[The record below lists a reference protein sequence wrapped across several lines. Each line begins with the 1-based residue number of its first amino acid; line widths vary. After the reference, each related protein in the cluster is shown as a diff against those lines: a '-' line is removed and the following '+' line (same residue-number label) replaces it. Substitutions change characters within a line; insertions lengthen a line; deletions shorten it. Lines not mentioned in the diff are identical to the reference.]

1 MGWISLYAS
10 VATATGKNSTRDLK
24 ISRLLLNV
32 YLRSKNKPALKMNT
46 QPRITYLLLF
56 LFVFGLTQMRVI
68 AASTEMPEFK
78 NNNHDEWFN
87 SKPLKRADLK
97 GKVLLIDVWTYGC
110 WNCYRSFPWLIELE
124 RKFSPDTFQVIGIHT
139 PEFDH
144 EKTISNVEKNI
155 KKFKL
160 HHPVMMDNDFSYWK
174 ALNNRYWPSFYIIDK
189 KGQIRFKHVG
199 ETHSGDRN
207 AVNIESEI
215 RQLLLEK

>member
-1 MGWISLYAS
+1 M
-10 VATATGKNSTRDLK
+10 NPK
-24 ISRLLLNV
+24 I
-32 YLRSKNKPALKMNT
+32 NT
-46 QPRITYLLLF
+46 QFRTYYIFLF
-56 LFVFGLTQMRVI
+56 LIFLGMFGLSQVR
-68 AASTEMPEFK
+68 AFASSSVMPEFTNK
-78 NNNHDEWFN
+78 NPDEWFN

-97 GKVLLIDVWTYGC
+97 GKVVLLDVWTYGC

-139 PEFDH
+139 PEFDR
-144 EKTISNVEKNI
+144 EKIVNNVAEKI

-160 HHPVMMDNDFSYWK
+160 HHPVMMDNNFSYWK

-189 KGQIRFKHVG
+189 RGQIRFKHVG

-207 AVNIESEI
+207 AKKIESEI